1 MEAIVGG
8 LGAALVFATGTLCN
22 SRSSR
27 MIGPSVL
34 LGWIM
39 GLGLLIIC
47 VPVAVDGVPDGLDAE
62 SLAWLAVAGIGNVV
76 GLLLAYAALR
86 VGQVGLVAP
95 VVSTQGAVA
104 AVIAVIAGESIS
116 TGVGV
121 LLGVIA
127 LGVFLAALSGT
138 PEATPHDP
146 GGRRATLY
154 AVPAALAIG
163 ASLYAIGRVSSDLT
177 VAWSLLPSRVVGVAA
192 VTVPLLLRSQLVM
205 TRQAL
210 PLVVAGAA
218 CEVGGF
224 ALFAWGA
231 RHGIAITAVLASQFA
246 VISAVAAYVLFRERL
261 APLQLAGVTTVVVAV
276 AILAG
281 VQA

>member
-8 LGAALVFATGTLCN
+8 LGAALVFATATLCN

-27 MIGPSVL
+27 MIGPTVL

-39 GLGLLIIC
+39 GLGLLILV
-47 VPVAVDGVPDGLDAE
+47 VPVALDGVPDGLDAE
-62 SLAWLAVAGIGNVV
+62 SFAWMAVAGIGNVA
-76 GLLLAYAALR
+76 GLLLVYAALR

-116 TGVGV
+116 ADVAV

-138 PEATPHDP
+138 RGSGQPDSGAH
-146 GGRRATLY
+146 RATLY
-154 AVPAALAIG
+154 AVPAALASG
-163 ASLYAIGRVSSDLT
+163 TSLYAIGRVSSDLT

-192 VTVPLLLRSQLVM
+192 VTVPLMLRSNLVI
-205 TRQAL
+205 TPPAI
-210 PLVVAGAA
+210 PLVV
-218 CEVGGF
+218 
-224 ALFAWGA
+224 
-231 RHGIAITAVLASQFA
+231 
-246 VISAVAAYVLFRERL
+246 
-261 APLQLAGVTTVVVAV
+261 
-276 AILAG
+276 
-281 VQA
+281 